1 MIIVS
6 QKIKNNQIKFIE
18 IIFYMM
24 KIHKNKNIKKLTN
37 VCLINN
43 LKTIGRNC
51 TKKNKCIIKGMI
63 RRKISQRSKKTFQI
77 STYILN
83 G

>member
-1 MIIVS
+1 MS

-24 KIHKNKNIKKLTN
+24 KINKNKNIKKLTN
-37 VCLINN
+37 VSYKN
-43 LKTIGRNC
+43 LETIGRNC
-51 TKKNKCIIKGMI
+51 TKKNKCTIKGMI

>member
-1 MIIVS
+1 MIVLS
-6 QKIKNNQIKFIE
+6 QKIKNNQIKIIE
-18 IIFYMM
+18 IVFYKM
-24 KIHKNKNIKKLTN
+24 KIKKIKKLTN
-37 VCLINN
+37 ECLINN
-43 LKTIGRNC
+43 LETIGRNC
-51 TKKNKCIIKGMI
+51 TKKNRCIIMGMI